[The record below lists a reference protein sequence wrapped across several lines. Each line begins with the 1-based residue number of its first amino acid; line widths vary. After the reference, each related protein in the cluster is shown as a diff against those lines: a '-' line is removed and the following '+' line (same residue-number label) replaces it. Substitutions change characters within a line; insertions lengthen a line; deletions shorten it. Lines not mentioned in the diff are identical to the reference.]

1 MPKEVKH
8 IESLLNNYS
17 CGNGMEAQNNL
28 EAASS

>member
-8 IESLLNNYS
+8 IESLLNNY
-17 CGNGMEAQNNL
+17 GRGMGMEAHNKM